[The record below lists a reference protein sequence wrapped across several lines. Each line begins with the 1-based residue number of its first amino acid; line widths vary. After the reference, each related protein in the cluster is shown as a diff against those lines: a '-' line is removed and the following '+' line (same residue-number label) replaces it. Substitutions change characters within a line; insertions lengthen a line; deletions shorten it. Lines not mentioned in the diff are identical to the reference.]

1 MGNPYVPVSQLLSLA
16 DDPEIRRTR
25 KNLRILLGVLLVLTV
40 LGTISS
46 ITGNGIV
53 NNSKYSSRGTEI
65 AQSIISVLFLSFGYL
80 AAQRYSK
87 IGLRVFAWLNII
99 ELVIMGIVLA
109 ILVICGLV
117 VVRAA
122 SSAANGEQKGILVL
136 SIVVVVVIIAVIIGL
151 ILQGAAVLGVL
162 GAIASIVSNDVQYG
176 SKYSIRQTGIGQSLI
191 SLLLYSFGYL
201 VAYRYSQTG
210 LRVFAWINIFA
221 LASAGIGLVVR
232 MIFGF
237 LVLTTPTS
245 TDHGQLILAS

>member
-1 MGNPYVPVSQLLSLA
+1 MQYAQNNEKIVVMGNPYVPVSQLLSLA

-151 ILQGAAVLGVL
+151 ILQVIIVKMSFKLARLIEAKESLFFSTNLAV
-162 GAIASIVSNDVQYG
+162 
-176 SKYSIRQTGIGQSLI
+176 
-191 SLLLYSFGYL
+191 
-201 VAYRYSQTG
+201 
-210 LRVFAWINIFA
+210 
-221 LASAGIGLVVR
+221 
-232 MIFGF
+232 
-237 LVLTTPTS
+237 
-245 TDHGQLILAS
+245 